1 MNELNL
7 NYNTNALPKVNR
19 ELSWLAFNERVLF
32 EALDSNVPVLERL
45 RFLGIYS
52 SNLDEFFRV
61 RVGTLNRIISD
72 KNVDKLNYNPK
83 ELLAQIY
90 LKIKED
96 EKIFN
101 TAFLDIKK
109 ELKTNGIQFVSNIKI
124 SEEHLK
130 WCRDYFKKNIRK
142 GISPLLFKEDLKFPI
157 LRDKSI
163 YLAIK
168 LVLKSKKTVYSLIEV
183 PTEFF
188 PRFIEIPTANPE
200 KHYVMML
207 DDLIRLNLDEIYK
220 VFDFES
226 VGAYTIKLTR
236 DAELDLESDFS
247 KSDLSYLSKTLKQR
261 SKGLP
266 VRFIADKSIPKD
278 LLNYLQL
285 KTKISKQNL
294 VLSGKYHNFKDFMNF
309 PDFGIN
315 KLKYPKI
322 ESLPN
327 LKIEQEKTILNTI
340 DKKDVLLFY
349 PYNSFSYLLDFLRE
363 SSIDPNVLEIKMS
376 LYRLSNKSQIV
387 NILSNAV
394 KNGKKVTVIME
405 ITARFDEANNIFW
418 ANQMK
423 DEGIKLIYG
432 HPDYKVHCK
441 LVYVLKKIG
450 TRHKEY
456 VNISTGNFNEV
467 TADIYSDLCLF
478 TSDFRITKEVA
489 QVFDYLENRVEKKF
503 NHLLVAPFNIR
514 KELISKINR
523 EIKHKKAGKDAHIIF
538 KLNSMVDDEII
549 DKLYEAK
556 SIGVKVELIVRGI
569 CCVATELS
577 IKKTIKAVSIVDKYL
592 EHARIFYFSNNS
604 SEECYISSADIMV
617 RNIDYRVEVATP
629 IYDKLIL
636 EKIKKFLSIQLSDN
650 VKSRTHNEFMS
661 NPKTNIPRQRKLI
674 RSQIEIH
681 KWLEDMNIAESKK
694 KAT

>member
-7 NYNTNALPKVNR
+7 KYNKNTLPKVNR

-32 EALDSNVPVLERL
+32 EALDSHVPVLERL

-72 KNVDKLNYNPK
+72 KNVKKLNYNPK
-83 ELLAQIY
+83 EILEQIY
-90 LKIKED
+90 LKLKED

-109 ELKTNGIQFVSNIKI
+109 ELKVNGIQFVSNIKI
-124 SEEHLK
+124 SDEHLK

-142 GISPLLFKEDLKFPI
+142 GISPLLFKDELRFPTLK
-157 LRDKSI
+157 DKSI

-168 LVLKSKKTVYSLIEV
+168 LQLKSKKTVYSLIEV
-183 PTEFF
+183 PTEFY
-188 PRFIEIPTANPE
+188 PRFIEIPSDNPNQ
-200 KHYVMML
+200 HFVMML

-220 VFDFES
+220 VFDIISSE
-226 VGAYTIKLTR
+226 AYTIKLTR
-236 DAELDLESDFS
+236 DAELDMETDIS
-247 KSDLSYLSKTLKQR
+247 KSDLAYLSKTLKQR

-278 LLNYLQL
+278 LLNFLKQ
-285 KTKISKQNL
+285 KTKISNQNV
-294 VLSGKYHNFKDFMNF
+294 VLSGKYHNFKDFIHF
-309 PDFGIN
+309 PDFGISE
-315 KLKYPKI
+315 LRYPKI

-327 LKIEQEKTILNTI
+327 LKIEEEKTILNTI

-376 LYRLSNKSQIV
+376 LYRLSAKSQIV

-418 ANQMK
+418 ASLMK
-423 DEGIKLIYG
+423 DEGIKIIYG

-441 LVYVLKKIG
+441 LVYVLKKQGKTI
-450 TRHKEY
+450 KEY
-456 VNISTGNFNEV
+456 VNISTGNYNEV
-467 TADIYSDLCLF
+467 TADIYSDLSLF
-478 TSDFRITKEVA
+478 TTDKRLTTDVA
-489 QVFDYLENRVEKKF
+489 NVFEFLEINKKVEF
-503 NHLLVAPFNIR
+503 LHLLVAPFNLR
-514 KELISKINR
+514 QELISKINR
-523 EIKHKKAGKDAHIIF
+523 EIKNQKAGKKSHIIL
-538 KLNSMVDDEII
+538 KLNSLVDDEII

-556 SIGVKVELIVRGI
+556 QKGVNVELIVRGI
-569 CCVATELS
+569 CCVSTELIQKNELKS
-577 IKKTIKAVSIVDKYL
+577 VSIIDKYL
-592 EHARIFYFSNNS
+592 EHSRIYYFSNNGK
-604 SEECYISSADIMV
+604 EECYISSSDIMV
-617 RNIDYRVEVATP
+617 RNLDYRVEVAAP
-629 IYDKLIL
+629 IFDKSIIL
-636 EKIKKFLSIQLSDN
+636 KVKNFLEIQLSDN
-650 VKSRTHNEFMS
+650 VKSRTHNAFMS
-661 NPKTNIPRQRKLI
+661 NARTYIPKQKKAI
-674 RSQIEIH
+674 RSQVEIYN
-681 KWLEDMNIAESKK
+681 WLEEYNILESKK